1 MISRVPEPVHQPVLT
16 RNRSMDT
23 WISRVIPLPGIQ
35 REVPVCL
42 TAWAAAASWKIW
54 NLSIPEWHPDD
65 LVCPGLF
72 MITTEL
78 FAISLLM

>member
-1 MISRVPEPVHQPVLT
+1 MISRVPEPVVILVLT

-23 WISRVIPLPGIQ
+23 WTSRAIPLPGIQ

-42 TAWAAAASWKIW
+42 AAWAAEASWKIW
-54 NLSIPEWHPDD
+54 NLSIPVWHLDD
-65 LVCPGLF
+65 QVCPGLF